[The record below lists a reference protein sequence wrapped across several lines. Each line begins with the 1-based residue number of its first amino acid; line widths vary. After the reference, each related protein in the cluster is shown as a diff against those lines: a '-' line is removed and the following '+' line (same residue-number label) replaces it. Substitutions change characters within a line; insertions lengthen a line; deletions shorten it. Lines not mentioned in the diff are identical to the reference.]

1 MIKTVQFEGHSL
13 EINTS
18 GGWFFVY
25 KDYFGHDIMPDI
37 MPALETMLQMAVNIA
52 GKVDPGERD
61 AHQILA
67 ALDEDVLEE
76 IFTKMAGAQ
85 LTTVMQIVWAM
96 ARNADES
103 TPGPREFFNKYDT
116 FPWDTAGPEVFKA
129 LLESNISSKNVK
141 SLLASLKKQKK
152 KNR

>member
-37 MPALETMLQMAVNIA
+37 MPALETALQMAVSIA
-52 GKVDPGERD
+52 GNVEPGEKD
-61 AHQILA
+61 ARQILA

-96 ARNADES
+96 AKNADDS
-103 TPGPREFFNKYDT
+103 VKGPREFFNEYET

-141 SLLASLKKQKK
+141 SLLASMKTRKKT
-152 KNR
+152 R

>member
-37 MPALETMLQMAVNIA
+37 MPALETMLQMAVSIA

-76 IFTKMAGAQ
+76 IFAKMAGAQ

-103 TPGPREFFNKYDT
+103 VPGPREFFNKYDT
-116 FPWDTAGPEVFKA
+116 FPWDTAGLEVFKA
-129 LLESNISSKNVK
+129 LLESNISTKNVK